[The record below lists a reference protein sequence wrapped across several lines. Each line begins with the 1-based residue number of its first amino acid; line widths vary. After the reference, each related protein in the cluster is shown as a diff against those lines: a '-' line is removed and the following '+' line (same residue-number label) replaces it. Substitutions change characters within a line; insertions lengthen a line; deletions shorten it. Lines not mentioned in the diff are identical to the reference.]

1 MRIFRRIANLFSR
14 SRIEREIEDELRS
27 HIEMRIEENVAAG
40 MSPQEARRAALLR
53 FDNPIRTRERVASAD
68 MALAFSSFLA
78 DIRYAFRQMRRSPG
92 FSLITILILAAGFAV
107 STAIFSAV
115 RTVLLAPLPFRNPE
129 SLVQIVSRWPKTGA
143 QNDWSAPLG
152 DALDWKTSVPGFQD
166 VAMYRYNLLNLTDGS
181 QAESLYGV
189 RATANLL
196 PMLGVQPRLGKWFPE
211 EYDRPNNN
219 HVMLLSDDLWR
230 QRFHADSHIV
240 GKVIHFDGEGYQVLG
255 VMPKHFNFPLRL
267 GTVSQIPTDQMQY
280 WMRLGADEAKERH
293 GAPNAGVIARLRDGV
308 SAQEAQWQLERACRR
323 LQLEY
328 PVTNDDLSAKLL
340 SLRGQTVKQVN
351 APLIAMLAASA
362 LILLLTCA
370 NIASLLLARGEAHT
384 GELAVR
390 LALGGSSWR
399 VARIPIMQG
408 AVLCLC
414 GVLLSVPLAVAT
426 LRLLVHL
433 APIYV
438 PRLADT
444 RIDGQALGF
453 AAILAA
459 LTGMLVSGVNAL
471 QVLKRSPREVLSEG
485 SRNSAGRPRT
495 RLRNT
500 LVIGQVALAVI
511 LMSGAGLMLRTFLNL
526 QSADIGYNP
535 DRVFY
540 SVTVLPPTR
549 YPASSDRGIFFRKLL
564 DHLRATP
571 GIELAA
577 ASTGFPLVGQY
588 DSAKAQTTGTATRDR
603 SAGVSADTNVV
614 SSQYL
619 EAVGVRLIR
628 GRLIQESDA
637 ATTPK
642 VAVIDQDLARQ
653 LWLGQ
658 DALGK
663 LVNIDDPAKP
673 VWREVVGVIAPTRN
687 RSFDIAVRPGV
698 FIPMSQGE
706 GYINFVVVKSL
717 ASPSET
723 ARILKDAVAG
733 IDSNQGVFFVQSM
746 SELIQDSIAT
756 RRFLFVA
763 LIFFGV
769 SALLLSAFGI
779 YGLIS
784 FIAVSR
790 VREVGIRM
798 ALGATR
804 ESIARLIVFEGVRL
818 TLIGAIPG
826 VAGSLLLSRLLS
838 GLLFGVQQFDLKTL
852 LSTVALLGLATVASA
867 ALPAWRSSMQQPM
880 QVLRSE

>member
-1 MRIFRRIANLFSR
+1 MVLLRRISNLFRR
-14 SRIEREIEDELRS
+14 SRIDREIDAELRA
-27 HIEMRIEENVAAG
+27 HLEMRIEDNIADG
-40 MSPQEARRAALLR
+40 MTPEEARRAALLR
-53 FDNPIRTRERVASAD
+53 FGNPAKTRERIANVD
-68 MALAFSSFLA
+68 MALAFNSFWA
-78 DIRYAFRQMRRSPG
+78 DVRYAFRQMRRSPG
-92 FSLITILILAAGFAV
+92 FSLISILILTAGFAV
-107 STAIFSAV
+107 STAIFSTV
-115 RTVLLAPLPFRNPE
+115 RTVLLTPLPFRNPE
-129 SLVQIVSRWPKTGA
+129 SLVQIVSRWPKMGA
-143 QNDWSAPLG
+143 ENDWSAPLG

-181 QAESLYGV
+181 QVEALYGV

-196 PMLGVQPRLGKWFPE
+196 PMLGVQPQLGKWFPA

-230 QRFHADSHIV
+230 QRFHADPHIV

-255 VMPKHFNFPLRL
+255 VMPKRFNFPLRL

-280 WMRLGADEAKERH
+280 WMPLGADEAKESH
-293 GAPNAGVIARLRDGV
+293 GTPNSGVIARLRDGI
-308 SAQEAQWQLERACRR
+308 SIQEAQWQLERACRR
-323 LQLEY
+323 LQQEY
-328 PVTNDDLSAKLL
+328 PVTNNDLSAKLL

-351 APLIAMLAASA
+351 APLIAMLAASG

-370 NIASLLLARGEAHT
+370 NIASLLLSRGEAHA

-399 VARIPIMQG
+399 VARIPLMQG
-408 AVLCLC
+408 MVLCLC
-414 GVLLSVPLAVAT
+414 SGLLSLPLAIAT
-426 LRLLVHL
+426 LRFLVHL
-433 APIYV
+433 APVYV
-438 PRLADT
+438 PRLADA
-444 RIDGQALGF
+444 RIDGQTLAF
-453 AAILAA
+453 AAILATFTA
-459 LTGMLVSGVNAL
+459 MLVSGVNTL
-471 QVLKRSPREVLSEG
+471 QVLRRSPREILSEG
-485 SRNSAGRPRT
+485 LRNSAGRPRT
-495 RLRNT
+495 RLRNA
-500 LVIGQVALAVI
+500 LVIGQVALAII

-540 SVTVLPPTR
+540 SVTVLPPAR
-549 YPASSDRGIFFRKLL
+549 YPTSSDREIFFRKLL
-564 DHLRATP
+564 DRLRATP

-588 DSAKAQTTGTATRDR
+588 DSAKAQTTGSAARDGN
-603 SAGVSADTNVV
+603 SGVSADTNVV

-628 GRLIQESDA
+628 GRLIRETDT

-642 VAVIDQDLARQ
+642 VAVIDQDLAQQ
-653 LWLGQ
+653 LWPGQ

-663 LVNIDDPAKP
+663 LVNIDDSAKP

-687 RSFDIAVRPGV
+687 RSFDIDVRAGV
-698 FIPMSQGE
+698 FVPMPQGE

-717 ASPSET
+717 ASPKET
-723 ARILKDAVAG
+723 ARILRDTVADV
-733 IDSNQGVFFVQSM
+733 DSNQGVFLVQSM

-769 SALLLSAFGI
+769 SALLLSALGI

-784 FIAVSR
+784 FIAISR

-804 ESIARLIVFEGVRL
+804 GSIARLIVFEGIRL
-818 TLIGAIPG
+818 TMIGTIPG
-826 VAGSLLLSRLLS
+826 LAGSFLLSRLLS
-838 GLLFGVQQFDLKTL
+838 GLLFGVRPFDLKTL
-852 LSTVALLGLATVASA
+852 LSTIALLGLAAVAAA

-880 QVLRSE
+880 QALRSE

>member
-1 MRIFRRIANLFSR
+1 
-14 SRIEREIEDELRS
+14 
-27 HIEMRIEENVAAG
+27 
-40 MSPQEARRAALLR
+40 
-53 FDNPIRTRERVASAD
+53 
-68 MALAFSSFLA
+68 
-78 DIRYAFRQMRRSPG
+78 
-92 FSLITILILAAGFAV
+92 
-107 STAIFSAV
+107 
-115 RTVLLAPLPFRNPE
+115 
-129 SLVQIVSRWPKTGA
+129 
-143 QNDWSAPLG
+143 
-152 DALDWKTSVPGFQD
+152 
-166 VAMYRYNLLNLTDGS
+166 
-181 QAESLYGV
+181 
-189 RATANLL
+189 
-196 PMLGVQPRLGKWFPE
+196 
-211 EYDRPNNN
+211 
-219 HVMLLSDDLWR
+219 
-230 QRFHADSHIV
+230 
-240 GKVIHFDGEGYQVLG
+240 
-255 VMPKHFNFPLRL
+255 
-267 GTVSQIPTDQMQY
+267 
-280 WMRLGADEAKERH
+280 
-293 GAPNAGVIARLRDGV
+293 
-308 SAQEAQWQLERACRR
+308 
-323 LQLEY
+323 
-328 PVTNDDLSAKLL
+328 
-340 SLRGQTVKQVN
+340 
-351 APLIAMLAASA
+351 MLAASA

-756 RRFLFVA
+756 RRFLFGPA
-763 LIFFGV
+763 
-769 SALLLSAFGI
+769 
-779 YGLIS
+779 S
-784 FIAVSR
+784 FRFWHLWIDFVHR
-790 VREVGIRM
+790 GE
-798 ALGATR
+798 
-804 ESIARLIVFEGVRL
+804 
-818 TLIGAIPG
+818 PG
-826 VAGSLLLSRLLS
+826 S
-838 GLLFGVQQFDLKTL
+838 
-852 LSTVALLGLATVASA
+852 
-867 ALPAWRSSMQQPM
+867 
-880 QVLRSE
+880 